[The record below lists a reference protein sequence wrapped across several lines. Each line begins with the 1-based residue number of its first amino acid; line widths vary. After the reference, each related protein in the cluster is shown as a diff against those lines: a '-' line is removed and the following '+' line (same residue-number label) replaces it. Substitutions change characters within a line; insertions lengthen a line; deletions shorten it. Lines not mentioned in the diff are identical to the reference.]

1 MAHCH
6 CRPLPARMPLG
17 GEPPRITKNRAVRSG
32 GGGLARKAACY
43 SIVQAFVYSAIFW
56 PLQYAVPPTILRF
69 T

>member
-17 GEPPRITKNRAVRSG
+17 KEPPRITKNSVAQSG
-32 GGGLARKAACY
+32 MGGLAHKTACY
-43 SIVQAFVYSAIFW
+43 SIVQVFVYILL
-56 PLQYAVPPTILRF
+56 PLQCAVPPTILRF